1 MSMSMWLGLPRHLTL
16 SLACYLDTL
25 LTHMPGVRLGR
36 LALGFRG
43 RFMLLLTNVASAATT
58 TVFNFSSGAPSRL
71 FYRCTSN
78 PKQNSRPCLSATS
91 LPILRTSFC
100 WTYPSLSI
108 GGGPDDIGSESVRP
122 PSNLMYDDA

>member
-91 LPILRTSFC
+91 LRINPVLLAGSWNYGMWST
-100 WTYPSLSI
+100 
-108 GGGPDDIGSESVRP
+108 GGGGGSESVRP